1 MLLAVSMLTFGAV
14 FHACSDDDADDAAL
28 PEIAVTESL
37 EFDCAQTQTQTLEI
51 KLNGPFEWT
60 VEAEDW
66 IILDRKSGKGSATL
80 NVTVEANTEARTGT
94 IVVTALGSQGAAD
107 TGRCTVKQTVRT
119 PAAETN
125 VAPIREKILATGPTA
140 EKTDLPDEIRALTLR
155 GIVVSDR
162 ESGNQRPFLVNV
174 ADDTAEGGSGLA
186 LSIDEADNTFVR
198 GDVVEVSL
206 SDAQAQLYNGQLQLS
221 TGNKPEVAEHID
233 PLKPITIAADKLKE
247 YESQYVTI
255 EAVQP
260 EAGETGTWNSDSNKG
275 NVSMETRDGKSF
287 KIYTLQTADYAQE
300 AIPTDKS
307 GSVSGIASIY
317 NTTLQL
323 MPCTGG
329 DIRLTEARF
338 VVQGGKGTLADV
350 LAADAGS
357 SFEVEGAT
365 VVGTNEQGVLLQQDD
380 ARIYAFKGAEHALAV
395 GDIVTVSGKTEIRNG
410 LLQFGKGCELEKTGH
425 EEAALPRPEVLSTAD
440 IEAYM
445 DAPEIRYATYTGTVL
460 VSGNYVNVEIDG
472 TSVQGSLDYMSDR
485 FKEQYDNHVLT
496 ITGWLFGSYKNYL
509 YTIPVEVKDNGVYE
523 EPVPDGAIYY
533 STFDKSLSSETFGD
547 GSQWPFLDQF
557 DGWINHKGS
566 GADQV
571 TYDYEHM
578 SVRSNQSSKG
588 SLSLYE
594 GSGKNNIFFSTAP
607 NHFTIAK
614 IAVPSR
620 DLRLTFGAQR
630 YSQGGSNQFITSDF
644 EVRLSADG
652 QMWSQKLDYEFGGV
666 ADDPGQWRLATADF
680 TLPEGTSTLYIK
692 FTAKIG
698 SANRID
704 DVLLLAGDGGQQIV
718 FGAEDEVPLSTVDQ
732 VLAGPIDEI
741 YKIEGQVI
749 GTHSKGFL
757 VRDDT
762 GTILVF
768 KKNHGT
774 SVGDR
779 VSVEGATTEY
789 GGMKQFGESS
799 EITVLGKG
807 SFTQPEPEVFEA
819 EQFDAYVL
827 APDIRYIE
835 YVGTLTTYRDQH
847 YQYHYNVAVD
857 GTSVV
862 GSVVY
867 PNSSLNISS
876 FEKREV
882 RVRGYAV
889 GVSGSDVKYLNTMA
903 ISIENTQQEVM
914 PDESEALTVKE
925 LNARLAAL
933 EPGAPLSDLVAVK
946 GYIAAN
952 NEGGNLYQILSLVDN
967 TGEPGSGIILKGMD
981 YTDATLPV
989 GSEVIVSLKYA
1000 EYDLYQGLPQVKRA
1014 TVFATGDKAEMKVPV
1029 IDDTQAGDY
1038 LGQYVTVKSLT
1049 PDKSATTWVVGGKT
1063 TTTNFTGAN
1072 GITIAARVTNYAVF
1086 KDRTIAQKTA
1096 DLSGVMEIYRGTY
1109 QIYPVSLADVAGFE

>member
-37 EFDCAQTQTQTLEI
+37 DFDCAQTQTQTLEI

-445 DAPEIRYATYTGTVL
+445 YG
-460 VSGNYVNVEIDG
+460 
-472 TSVQGSLDYMSDR
+472 
-485 FKEQYDNHVLT
+485 
-496 ITGWLFGSYKNYL
+496 
-509 YTIPVEVKDNGVYE
+509 
-523 EPVPDGAIYY
+523 
-533 STFDKSLSSETFGD
+533 
-547 GSQWPFLDQF
+547 
-557 DGWINHKGS
+557 
-566 GADQV
+566 
-571 TYDYEHM
+571 
-578 SVRSNQSSKG
+578 
-588 SLSLYE
+588 
-594 GSGKNNIFFSTAP
+594 GKNDM
-607 NHFTIAK
+607 
-614 IAVPSR
+614 R
-620 DLRLTFGAQR
+620 
-630 YSQGGSNQFITSDF
+630 
-644 EVRLSADG
+644 
-652 QMWSQKLDYEFGGV
+652 QK
-666 ADDPGQWRLATADF
+666 
-680 TLPEGTSTLYIK
+680 
-692 FTAKIG
+692 
-698 SANRID
+698 
-704 DVLLLAGDGGQQIV
+704 
-718 FGAEDEVPLSTVDQ
+718 
-732 VLAGPIDEI
+732 
-741 YKIEGQVI
+741 
-749 GTHSKGFL
+749 
-757 VRDDT
+757 
-762 GTILVF
+762 
-768 KKNHGT
+768 
-774 SVGDR
+774 
-779 VSVEGATTEY
+779 
-789 GGMKQFGESS
+789 
-799 EITVLGKG
+799 
-807 SFTQPEPEVFEA
+807 
-819 EQFDAYVL
+819 
-827 APDIRYIE
+827 
-835 YVGTLTTYRDQH
+835 
-847 YQYHYNVAVD
+847 
-857 GTSVV
+857 
-862 GSVVY
+862 
-867 PNSSLNISS
+867 
-876 FEKREV
+876 
-882 RVRGYAV
+882 
-889 GVSGSDVKYLNTMA
+889 
-903 ISIENTQQEVM
+903 QE
-914 PDESEALTVKE
+914 ERKTVK
-925 LNARLAAL
+925 
-933 EPGAPLSDLVAVK
+933 
-946 GYIAAN
+946 
-952 NEGGNLYQILSLVDN
+952 
-967 TGEPGSGIILKGMD
+967 
-981 YTDATLPV
+981 
-989 GSEVIVSLKYA
+989 
-1000 EYDLYQGLPQVKRA
+1000 
-1014 TVFATGDKAEMKVPV
+1014 
-1029 IDDTQAGDY
+1029 
-1038 LGQYVTVKSLT
+1038 
-1049 PDKSATTWVVGGKT
+1049 
-1063 TTTNFTGAN
+1063 
-1072 GITIAARVTNYAVF
+1072 
-1086 KDRTIAQKTA
+1086 
-1096 DLSGVMEIYRGTY
+1096 
-1109 QIYPVSLADVAGFE
+1109 